1 MSTTSSR
8 PLPRGAGILVTGG
21 AGFVGSHVVDALL
34 ARGYRVTVVDDL
46 SSGDRQNL
54 APGVPFVQRSILDE
68 GLPAELRKHS
78 LDAVVHCA
86 AQVKVVKSMEAPA
99 LDLAINVEG
108 TRKVLEIAREAG
120 ARRFVLLSTGGAMY
134 GDVESAATEE
144 TLPRPASFYAAHKY
158 TAERYVELSGLSY
171 GILRFSNIYGPRQR
185 GDLEGG
191 VVAIFQERLRTRQP
205 VGIFGTGEQAR
216 DFIYVRDAVA
226 AIVAALESS
235 RNGLWNVGVG
245 YATTVNDLLHV
256 MARVVA
262 KPVEVRHLPPR
273 PGEVF
278 KAWLSFE
285 KAERELG
292 WRPAYSLEEGLKETV
307 TWTGR

>member
-8 PLPRGAGILVTGG
+8 PLRRGAGVLVTGG

-34 ARGYRVTVVDDL
+34 GRGYRVVVADDL
-46 SSGDRQNL
+46 SSGDRRNL
-54 APGVPFVQRSILDE
+54 APEVPLIQRSILDE
-68 GLPAELRKHS
+68 GLPAELEKHPI
-78 LDAVVHCA
+78 DAVVHCA
-86 AQVKVVKSMEAPA
+86 AQVKVVKSMEDPA
-99 LDLAINVEG
+99 LVLAVNVVG
-108 TRKVLEIAREAG
+108 TRKVLGIAREVG
-120 ARRFVLLSTGGAMY
+120 ARRFVFVSTGGAMY

-144 TLPRPASFYAAHKY
+144 TLPRPASFYAVHKY

-171 GILRFSNIYGPRQR
+171 GILRFSNVYGPRQR

-191 VVAIFQERLRTRQP
+191 VVAVFQERLRTRQP

-216 DFIYVRDAVA
+216 DFVYVRDAVA
-226 AIVAALESS
+226 AILVALETS

-245 YATTVNDLLHV
+245 YATTVNDLLRA

-262 KPVEVRHLPPR
+262 EPVEVSRLPPR
-273 PGEVF
+273 PGEIF
-278 KAWLSFE
+278 KAWLSFA

-292 WRPAYSLEEGLKETV
+292 WRPAYSLEAGLQETV